1 METSV
6 VAVCEQQLSIPL
18 QLPSVHCSGPRA
30 TTTPK
35 WSAGVI
41 PNWHP
46 AASCAGG
53 LFIPKGIRVRAG
65 L

>member
-18 QLPSVHCSGPRA
+18 QLHTALLRA

-35 WSAGVI
+35 WSAEVI
-41 PNWHP
+41 PNWHL